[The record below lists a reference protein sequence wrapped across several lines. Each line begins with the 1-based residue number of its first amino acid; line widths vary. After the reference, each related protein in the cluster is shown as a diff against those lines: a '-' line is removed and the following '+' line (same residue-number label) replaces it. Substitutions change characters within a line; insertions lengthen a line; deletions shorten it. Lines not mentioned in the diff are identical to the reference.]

1 MFTRAPLSAPFL
13 VLLAAVSIAAP
24 RAALAADIAGN
35 VEAAEGRSTG
45 LLEGTLRELAAG
57 AEVFL
62 LEIVETGAASRLQIA
77 LGEDTQLRL
86 GERTRITIEQTLVDQ
101 GGKMVLERGAMLFE
115 HAGSGPSDVTVST
128 PFAVIA
134 ARGTTFWTGPSN
146 DVVGVFVQEGIV
158 EVANNGGSVI
168 LEAGQG
174 TDLVSFDVAPTSP
187 REWGAPRIEAALAT
201 VN

>member
-1 MFTRAPLSAPFL
+1 M
-13 VLLAAVSIAAP
+13 AAP
-24 RAALAADIAGN
+24 RAALAADLAGN

-86 GERTRITIEQTLVDQ
+86 GERTRITIEQSLVEQ

-115 HAGSGPSDVTVST
+115 HAGGGPSDVTVST

-134 ARGTTFWTGPSN
+134 ARGTTFWSGPSN
-146 DVVGVFVQEGIV
+146 DVIGVFVQEGTV
-158 EVANNGGSVI
+158 EVTNNGGSVV

-174 TDLVSFDVAPTSP
+174 TDLVSFDVAPTPP